1 MINQTK
7 HVFRASPNLWAH
19 ELWKKHE
26 ELHWLPEETP
36 MLDDIR
42 DWKEKATKAQRDF
55 IKNISLFFTQADIE
69 VENTYIDEYLKYYR
83 DDLYI
88 RQMLVGFA
96 NRETIHVTGY
106 AYLVDSLALGDE
118 TFSAFMSDPVL
129 MRLHEAMN
137 RWKGTDV
144 KDRFRRMVATSLLG
158 EGTMLF
164 GLFAMLLNFQR
175 FNLFN
180 GMCTIV
186 AWSIRDEDLHVQGIA
201 RLIKHDSEFNTLS
214 AAQKRK
220 LFHEVEALMMPL
232 VVQFTQ
238 NCFNGEAIEG
248 IELEDVVEFLMFQ
261 AQRRARQ
268 ANIIE
273 DDITAKNPFP
283 WFDQIVG
290 GIEDGNFFER
300 RRTEYAKNNL
310 IGEWTY

>member
-1 MINQTK
+1 MIIDTK
-7 HVFRASPNLWAH
+7 HVFRASPNVWAH
-19 ELWKKHE
+19 ELWQKHE
-26 ELHWLPEETP
+26 HLHWVPEETP

-42 DWKEKATKAQRDF
+42 DWKEKATQAQRDF

-106 AYLVDSLALGDE
+106 AYLADSLALGDNV
-118 TFSAFMSDPVL
+118 FSAFMQNPNL
-129 MRLHEAMN
+129 MKLHEAMN
-137 RWKGTDV
+137 RWKGENV

-180 GMCTIV
+180 GTCTIV

-201 RLIKHDSEFNTLS
+201 QLIKQDSEFKTLS

-232 VVQFTQ
+232 VVQFTKD
-238 NCFNGEAIEG
+238 CFNGEAIEG

-310 IGEWTY
+310 TGEWNY